1 MHNLYVF
8 LFYLIEDMEL
18 LFMFSFDA
26 RFKKGKK
33 WICLG
38 SLLAT
43 LLVTPVISIAINH
56 FAVGT
61 EPTPWWFYLS
71 YLACILPIILWTE
84 GNPFLNFL
92 NMFVV
97 GYVSIMLLDFFVGI
111 VSGLFVKNAQM
122 LRYEHDISALPN
134 VLVFLLVA
142 LVESSLS
149 LYIRFIWQRIVSRKW
164 LANILFLVSLIPL
177 SIIIFSDYYFENSLR
192 AHIHLTNG
200 VLGLIAFPLTLF
212 VIMLIYFIKENK
224 EHKKALSV
232 LNERITETYEMHNQ
246 ITGLVQKIGI
256 WRHDIKNHLD
266 VMNNLLDNNA
276 DNRQIKEIFTSTD
289 RILGQSRELN
299 ITEYCLSPVLN
310 SLLSSKQK
318 KAKKEQINL
327 QYQISH
333 DLSPKISDYDLVS
346 LSSNLLDNALEACLD
361 LPAEN
366 RFVAFYLYEKK
377 GYLCFDVM
385 NSSAQR
391 QEMQFN
397 FRTTKENP
405 KEHGYGMEIIN
416 GIAKKYHGYFE
427 ILPVTGDKHL
437 MIPADNANYSIHS
450 FVVLQNHMD
459 N

>member
-1 MHNLYVF
+1 MHNLFVF

-18 LFMFSFDA
+18 IFMFSFDA

-33 WICLG
+33 WVCLG
-38 SLLAT
+38 TLLAT
-43 LLVTPVISIAINH
+43 LLTTPVIAIAINH

-71 YLACILPIILWTE
+71 YLACIVPIILWVE
-84 GNPFLNFL
+84 GNPVLNYL

-97 GYVSIMLLDFFVGI
+97 GYISIMLLDFFVGI

-134 VLVFLLVA
+134 VAVFLLVA

-149 LYIRFIWQRIVSRKW
+149 LYIRSIWQRIVSRKW

-177 SIIIFSDYYFENSLR
+177 SIIIFSDYYFENGLR

-212 VIMLIYFIKENK
+212 VILMIYFIKENK
-224 EHKKALSV
+224 EHKKALQV
-232 LNERITETYEMHNQ
+232 LSERTTETYEKYNQ
-246 ITGLVQKIGI
+246 ITELVQKIGI

-266 VMNNLLDNNA
+266 VINNLVDNNA
-276 DNRQIKEIFTSTD
+276 ENRQIKEIFASTD

-310 SLLSSKQK
+310 SLLSAKQK
-318 KAKKEQINL
+318 KAKRDKIGL

-333 DLSPKISDYDLVS
+333 DINTNISDYDLVS
-346 LSSNLLDNALEACLD
+346 LCSNLLDNALEACLD
-361 LPAEN
+361 LPAEK
-366 RFVAFYLYEKK
+366 RFVAFYLYEKR

-385 NSSAQR
+385 NSSSKR
-391 QEMQFN
+391 QDMQFN
-397 FRTTKENP
+397 FQTTKENP

-427 ILPVTGDKHL
+427 ILPVTGDNGL
-437 MIPADNANYSIHS
+437 VIPEESAKYSIHS
-450 FVVLQNHMD
+450 FVVLQNMM
-459 N
+459 NN